1 MSTLYLLDTNVLVAL
16 LRGNGSAARPRLRE
30 AEGRVAVSTVS
41 EMELEYGIERSD
53 DSPRN
58 RQAVDELLSLVD
70 VLPFDGLAAM
80 HAGRVRARL
89 AARGTPIG
97 PYDALLAGHARSLGL
112 VMVTNNVRELSRVP
126 GLEVEDWLA
135 EAPSDR

>member
-53 DSPRN
+53 DPPRN
-58 RQAVDELLSLVD
+58 RKAVDELLSLVD

-80 HAGRVRARL
+80 HAGRVRALL

-97 PYDALLAGHARSLGL
+97 PDALLAGHARSLGL
-112 VMVTNNVRELSRVP
+112 VMVTNNVREFSRVP